1 MSFPRYPEYKDSG
14 VEWLGEVP
22 GHWATPPLYLRYSVE
37 LGKMLDSSR
46 ITGDH
51 LVPYLRNVDVQWG
64 RINFDDLPEMD
75 IEESEYGRYTVA
87 PGDLLVCEG
96 GEVGRAAIVPET
108 KEQVESL
115 GAKFVE
121 VPMTDE
127 EKKANDGVYAK
138 EMSDDYKRRQGELMA
153 KHAKAADIVITTALI
168 PGKKAP
174 ILLEAD
180 IVAGMKPGAVI
191 VDIAAE
197 SGGNC
202 PLTRPGAALTTDGGV
217 TVVGFTNL
225 PGMVA
230 ADASKAPNL

>member
-1 MSFPRYPEYKDSG
+1 MLF
-14 VEWLGEVP
+14 W
-22 GHWATPPLYLRYSVE
+22 
-37 LGKMLDSSR
+37 LDSQFYPR
-46 ITGDH
+46 FMPMLMTAAGTVKAAKV
-51 LVPYLRNVDVQWG
+51 LVLGAGVAGLQAIATAKRLGAVVEAFDV
-64 RINFDDLPEMD
+64 RP
-75 IEESEYGRYTVA
+75 A
-87 PGDLLVCEG
+87 
-96 GEVGRAAIVPET
+96 T

-115 GAKFVE
+115 GGKFVE

-138 EMSDDYKRRQGELMA
+138 EMSDDYKRRQGELVA

-168 PGKKAP
+168 PGKQAP

-180 IVAGMKPGAVI
+180 VVAGMKPGAVI

-202 PLTRPGAALTTDGGV
+202 PLTRPGAAFTTDGGV

-230 ADASKAPNL
+230 ADASSLYAKNLLTFLSLMLTKEGFSLNLEDDLLAATLITHQGVLRFGQAA